1 MTAVLQTTRTDVNI
15 VGTPECFVV
24 MRRLSLCNFHKMS
37 TLSAAQ
43 NWGTPVYFTTH
54 FFPTFPHDFCLVA
67 SAPVLNMV
75 AVEIITCL
83 SGIVQPV

>member
-1 MTAVLQTTRTDVNI
+1 LYTSNATGMNHLTLPAIASGLAVKKKNTIFGMTAVLQTTRTDVNI

-43 NWGTPVYFTTH
+43 N
-54 FFPTFPHDFCLVA
+54 
-67 SAPVLNMV
+67 
-75 AVEIITCL
+75 
-83 SGIVQPV
+83 